1 MCRLVG
7 RSRRAAM
14 MGDLAT
20 LAPVAAPPPLL
31 GRIHR
36 TLVLWMLLLMWML
49 LWMLLLLLLLTP
61 TRRLV
66 EPERRWR
73 PVWARRWPAAR
84 ADRPRRREEEARNVG
99 SSTLE
104 LVSAGGGDPLQD
116 VARGDAA
123 RGLAAVVAAGA
134 PERGGGRWRVLAVA
148 AAAHAR
154 GHPAELVLLLLLLL
168 QLLLLQLLLLQLMM
182 AVLPPV
188 TTVAGGALEAV
199 PFARRAE
206 VALAAVGPAARTRSK
221 HKHTRARAHTHTQEE
236 GSRRTRVNR
245 CDERKGRCVTCAAGK
260 AGECC
265 GSSMRLRWSDGVA
278 CHGRQQTRSHGDRWD
293 GRSTDTQS
301 RTFHAPC
308 HLRQCRAAPFPSW
321 MKPASRTRRI

>member
-7 RSRRAAM
+7 KSRRAAM

-36 TLVLWMLLLMWML
+36 TLGLWMLLLML
-49 LWMLLLLLLLTP
+49 LWMLLLLLLTP
-61 TRRLV
+61 TCRLV

-73 PVWARRWPAAR
+73 PVRARRWPAAR
-84 ADRPRRREEEARNVG
+84 ADRPRRREKEARNVG

-168 QLLLLQLLLLQLMM
+168 LQLLLLQLMM

-221 HKHTRARAHTHTQEE
+221 HKHARAHTDTHK
-236 GSRRTRVNR
+236 RR
-245 CDERKGRCVTCAAGK
+245 G
-260 AGECC
+260 AGER
-265 GSSMRLRWSDGVA
+265 G
-278 CHGRQQTRSHGDRWD
+278 
-293 GRSTDTQS
+293 
-301 RTFHAPC
+301 
-308 HLRQCRAAPFPSW
+308 
-321 MKPASRTRRI
+321 

>member
-7 RSRRAAM
+7 KSRRAAM

-36 TLVLWMLLLMWML
+36 TLVLWMLLLMLLWML
-49 LWMLLLLLLLTP
+49 LWMLLLLLLLLTP
-61 TRRLV
+61 TCRLV

-73 PVWARRWPAAR
+73 PVRARRWPAAR
-84 ADRPRRREEEARNVG
+84 ADRPRRREKEARNVG

-168 QLLLLQLLLLQLMM
+168 LQLLLQLLLLQLMM

-221 HKHTRARAHTHTQEE
+221 HKHARARTHTHK
-236 GSRRTRVNR
+236 RRGAGENAGESMR
-245 CDERKGRCVTCAAGK
+245 ERKGRCVTCAAGK

-278 CHGRQQTRSHGDRWD
+278 CHGRKQTRSHGDRWD
-293 GRSTDTQS
+293 GRATARS
-301 RTFHAPC
+301 HAPSM
-308 HLRQCRAAPFPSW
+308 LPATSANAAP
-321 MKPASRTRRI
+321 RRSHSG

>member
-36 TLVLWMLLLMWML
+36 TLVLWMLLLML

-221 HKHTRARAHTHTQEE
+221 HKHTRARAHTHTRGGEQE
-236 GSRRTRVNR
+236 RTRVNR
-245 CDERKGRCVTCAAGK
+245 CESGKGGA
-260 AGECC
+260 
-265 GSSMRLRWSDGVA
+265 
-278 CHGRQQTRSHGDRWD
+278 
-293 GRSTDTQS
+293 
-301 RTFHAPC
+301 
-308 HLRQCRAAPFPSW
+308 
-321 MKPASRTRRI
+321 